1 VSQTLLEPETQSSE
15 WILITLLV
23 AELQAGGVRSPFS
36 TRQLRDLATDQRI
49 PASRISGRWHVKRAD
64 LPVIRR
70 LLGMDATKRATASRK
85 T

>member
-1 VSQTLLEPETQSSE
+1 VSQTLLEPEIQFAD

-23 AELQAGGVRSPFS
+23 AELQAGGVRCPFT
-36 TRQLRDLATDQRI
+36 TRQLRDRATDQTI
-49 PASRISGRWHVKRAD
+49 PATRIGGRWHVKRSD

-70 LLGMDATKRATASRK
+70 LLGMDTKRATGSRK